1 MKFKTLFLILLT
13 VFITIILMQNAD
25 EVKFK
30 VLVWDLYLPKLVIL
44 TGAIFLGVIVG
55 LMLANWPKR
64 ITDDPNSNNNQSPND
79 TLSQE
84 DRDYISE

>member
-1 MKFKTLFLILLT
+1 
-13 VFITIILMQNAD
+13 MQNAD

-55 LMLANWPKR
+55 LMLANRPKR
-64 ITDDPNSNNNQSPND
+64 ITDYPNYNNNQTSND

>member
-1 MKFKTLFLILLT
+1 
-13 VFITIILMQNAD
+13 MQNAD

-44 TGAIFLGVIVG
+44 TGAIFLGVIIG
-55 LMLANWPKR
+55 LMLANRPKR
-64 ITDDPNSNNNQSPND
+64 TTYYQDHNNDQNPPD

-84 DRDYISE
+84 DRDYIS